1 MKLIKLRNPWGEKEW
16 NGDWSDNSDLWTDQL
31 KKKYK
36 LMNRNDGVFYMD
48 ILDFKKFFGDVE
60 FGYYEDSYRYE
71 SVRVK
76 VNKKHACYF

>member
-1 MKLIKLRNPWGEKEW
+1 MIS
-16 NGDWSDNSDLWTDQL
+16 GDWSDGSDLWNEDL

-36 LMNRNDGVFYMD
+36 LKNRNDGVFYMD

-71 SVRVK
+71 SVRAK
-76 VNKKHACYF
+76 FKKNHACYF